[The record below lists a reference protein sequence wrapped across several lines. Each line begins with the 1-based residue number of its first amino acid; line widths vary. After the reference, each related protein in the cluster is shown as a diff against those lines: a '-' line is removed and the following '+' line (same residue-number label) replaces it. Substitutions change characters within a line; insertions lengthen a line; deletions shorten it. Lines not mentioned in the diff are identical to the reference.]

1 MRTKT
6 RTTIDIKPGM
16 VIRSPHALPGTPYH
30 PFREVAAVTPGP
42 WPNTR
47 YITFVDGPG
56 DWYHAKTEWA
66 VARGKTTRNAVK
78 ARAAQQAAPAPTF
91 AQAVA
96 AYSYAMLGRR
106 VALA

>member
-16 VIRSPHALPGTPYH
+16 VIRFDSSDRE
-30 PFREVAAVTPGP
+30 FRQVAAVTPGP

-78 ARAAQQAAPAPTF
+78 ARAAQPQPTGISAALQLLTGYAQATIGRRNTWAPT
-91 AQAVA
+91 A
-96 AYSYAMLGRR
+96 
-106 VALA
+106 

>member
-16 VIRSPHALPGTPYH
+16 VIRFDSSDRE
-30 PFREVAAVTPGP
+30 FRQVAAVTPGP

-66 VARGKTTRNAVK
+66 VARGKTTRKAVK
-78 ARAAQQAAPAPTF
+78 GRAAQQAAPAPTF